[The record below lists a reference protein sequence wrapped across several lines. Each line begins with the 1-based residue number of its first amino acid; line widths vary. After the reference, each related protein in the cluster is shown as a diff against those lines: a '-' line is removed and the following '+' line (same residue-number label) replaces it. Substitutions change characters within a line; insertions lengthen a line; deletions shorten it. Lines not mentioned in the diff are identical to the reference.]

1 MKLKIKRVQP
11 NDIGPLSI
19 MASSLFSEMDN
30 SYPEIDS
37 SEVEKM
43 MFLVLTHMNNPL
55 SLYLIAYDGKQ
66 PAGFFI
72 GNIAEHPYGRPSLV
86 GVAQEL
92 FVVPDKRGADVG
104 MKLIS
109 TAVQY
114 ALQAG
119 VQGFEAIGTY
129 GKSDQRWIKLGFKPY
144 VSYMY
149 LDKETTEKF
158 FVRSKSKEQ

>member
-1 MKLKIKRVQP
+1 MKLKIKKVQP
-11 NDIGPLSI
+11 SDIGPLSI
-19 MASSLFSEMDN
+19 MASALFNETNPGYPQIDN
-30 SYPEIDS
+30 SEI
-37 SEVEKM
+37 EKM

-72 GNIAEHPYGRPSLV
+72 GNIATHAYGKPDTV

-92 FVVPDKRGADVG
+92 YVVPEKRGGDVG

-129 GKSDQRWIKLGFKPY
+129 GKTDQRWIKLGFEPY
-144 VSYMY
+144 VSYMHM
-149 LDKETTEKF
+149 DRDTAEKLL
-158 FVRSKSKEQ
+158 VRRKGK